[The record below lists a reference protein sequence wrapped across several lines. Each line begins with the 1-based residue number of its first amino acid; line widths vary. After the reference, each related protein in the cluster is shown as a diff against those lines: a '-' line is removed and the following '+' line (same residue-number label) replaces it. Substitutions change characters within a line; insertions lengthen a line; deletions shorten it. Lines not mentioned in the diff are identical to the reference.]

1 MRLNNRQRFWWLT
14 VMTAAA
20 LSACGGGGGGGTSS
34 DNASNT
40 NANANAIPS
49 PSPSPVAKADEYGT
63 GWLMD
68 ENSNNVPLSMNSTL
82 CDLGSAEH
90 CGGVLSDTMVVAPNA
105 GAATGNQ
112 CTDWTS
118 QKVYLK
124 GNLVKVGDKTYKA
137 LRAVRVFSPATYT
150 TYWQLDPRN
159 TCAKVTPPAVETTA
173 YSIPYVPAASDQ
185 KATGLCAAFSV
196 AHQLSA
202 MANKY
207 NNITD
212 VNTINLDS
220 NIASPRYL
228 YTAMPDN
235 VSGAAAV
242 PNKSICNGSWATNLY
257 IAAVARN
264 GIATVATTPLNP
276 LGSYPSNQM
285 SKNNCQQSELAKNP
299 SWVADARFKPDGYR
313 AVSPKVDLIKA
324 ELKLNNVVFFGAK
337 LNQAFYEAGNDQT
350 LLTRPLALASIK
362 SNDPHAA
369 GHAMIIT
376 GFDDAKKAFKVQ
388 NSWGPNF
395 GDKGIVWI
403 DYALMVDTSNW
414 LLNSNLYVAYKVG
427 TNTVSQLKSVA
438 TELMQNANVTTAS
451 VNPLDAND
459 VILGVGARDNTRVNL
474 TLSNN
479 DLRISANTQTAS
491 TSRSDQTDASAIY
504 NEDEIYAALIQKI
517 VSKTP

>member
-1 MRLNNRQRFWWLT
+1 MNLNSQQRFFWLS

-20 LSACGGGGGGGTSS
+20 LSACGGSSDSSTSS
-34 DNASNT
+34 DST
-40 NANANAIPS
+40 R
-49 PSPSPVAKADEYGT
+49 VAVDSEYGT

-68 ENSNNVPLSMNSTL
+68 ETSKNVPLSMNATL
-82 CDLGSAEH
+82 CDLGSTEH
-90 CGGVLSDTMVVAPNA
+90 CGVVLSDTMTALPNA

-112 CTDWTS
+112 CTEWVS

-137 LRAVRVFSPATYT
+137 LRAARVFSPEKYPA
-150 TYWQLDPRN
+150 YWQLDPKN
-159 TCAKVTPPAVETTA
+159 TCASAAPTIVATTA
-173 YSIPYVPAASDQ
+173 YSIPYVPATGDQ
-185 KATGLCAAFSV
+185 KMTGLCAAFSV

-207 NNITD
+207 SNTTD
-212 VNTINLDS
+212 VNAINLDA

-235 VSGAAAV
+235 VSGEAAV
-242 PNKSICNGSWATNLY
+242 PRKSICNGSWATNLY
-257 IAAVARN
+257 TAAIAKN
-264 GIATVATTPLNP
+264 GIATVVATPLSP
-276 LGSYPSNQM
+276 LGSYPQDQM

-337 LNQAFYEAGNDQT
+337 LNQAFYDAGRDKT

-362 SNDPHAA
+362 SNDPHAS

-388 NSWGPNF
+388 NSWGAF
-395 GDKGIVWI
+395 WGDKGIVWI

-414 LLNSNLYVAYKVG
+414 LLNSNLYVAYKGG
-427 TNTVSQLKSVA
+427 TNTANQLKTLA
-438 TELMQNANVTTAS
+438 TELMQTANITSAS
-451 VNPLDAND
+451 INPLDASD
-459 VILGVGARDNTRVNL
+459 VITGVGIRDNTRVNL
-474 TLSNN
+474 TLSDN
-479 DLRISANTQTAS
+479 DLSITSVDAAAS
-491 TSRSDQTDASAIY
+491 GRSDPSDTAAIY
-504 NEDEIYAALIQKI
+504 NEDEIYGALIKKL
-517 VSKTP
+517 VSATP